1 MYFSF
6 LLRSMSQYKQISH
19 YVTHSSYSFI
29 LRRYE
34 STQDVQSTE
43 RKKTRAHWDY
53 KIYNTGRWCMLLLTF
68 LNSNIDLVWTRM
80 RDKFLVNAGT
90 LIKQLNQEAASLLIF
105 TAPYSRELL

>member
-34 STQDVQSTE
+34 STQDFQSTE
-43 RKKTRAHWDY
+43 RKKPEPTGIITFITRVGGA
-53 KIYNTGRWCMLLLTF
+53 KTSMLLLTF

-105 TAPYSRELL
+105 TAPYS